1 MRYVLSEA
9 CLSNLM
15 SVILPGSDA
24 DAEFRAR
31 GEHELS
37 LANLEHA
44 GMNCF

>member
-1 MRYVLSEA
+1 
-9 CLSNLM
+9 M

-31 GEHELS
+31 GEHKRYLV
-37 LANLEHA
+37 NLEHA